1 MVQNKIQPIQLFV
14 LMVLFEIG
22 SAVIVG
28 LGIEAKQDAWI
39 ALILGMVGGGGLFS
53 LYVYLYLQFPTLP
66 LTNYLEK
73 IVGKLIGRILAIVY
87 ICLFLYI
94 AARVL
99 RTFSELVVS
108 IMLNDT
114 PILAVEIIFM
124 LVICFGCYLGFE
136 VIARTALILFPWIM
150 FFSFLFV
157 FFIIISGLIKIE
169 NLFPVLEAGWQP
181 VLQAL
186 FPTILSF
193 PFGES
198 IVFAVFFPYLNNQ
211 KAGIIAGYSAIIIS
225 GITLIISSV
234 IIIGV
239 LGVYRTSIA
248 TFPIMDAVDHINVGD
263 VFQRLDPVA
272 LILLIIGGFFKILI
286 FLIGAIEGFSSL
298 VHKPNL
304 TKFTIPIMATIV
316 IVTSILISDNWV
328 EHMMKGRKTIP
339 YILYVPLFMVI
350 PFLLVM
356 IVVIKKKMMKKKNA
370 HQRDE
375 G

>member
-1 MVQNKIQPIQLFV
+1 MVQYKIQPIQLFV
-14 LMVLFEIG
+14 LMVLFEVG
-22 SAVIVG
+22 SAVVVG

-39 ALILGMVGGGGLFS
+39 AIILGMVGGGGLFS

-73 IVGKLIGRILAIVY
+73 IVGKLIGRILALVY

-108 IMLNDT
+108 TMLEDT

-136 VIARTALILFPWIM
+136 VIARTALILFPWVM
-150 FFSFLFV
+150 FFSFLFAL
-157 FFIIISGLIKIE
+157 FIIISGLIKIE

-181 VLQAL
+181 VLQAF

-225 GITLIISSV
+225 GIILIIASV
-234 IIIGV
+234 IVISV
-239 LGVYRTSIA
+239 LGVYKSSIA
-248 TFPIMDAVDHINVGD
+248 TFPIMDAVEHINVGD
-263 VFQRLDPVA
+263 VFQRLDPVG
-272 LILLIIGGFFKILI
+272 LVLLIIGGVFKILI
-286 FLIGAIEGFSSL
+286 FFIGAVEGFSSL
-298 VHKPNL
+298 VHKPTL

-316 IVTSILISDNWV
+316 IVTSILISENWV
-328 EHMMKGRKTIP
+328 EHMVKNRKTIP
-339 YILYVPLFMVI
+339 YIIYVPLFMVI

-356 IVVIKKKMMKKKNA
+356 IVMIKKKMMKKK
-370 HQRDE
+370 QIPPK

>member
-1 MVQNKIQPIQLFV
+1 MVQYKIQPIQLFV
-14 LMVLFEIG
+14 LMVLFEVG
-22 SAVIVG
+22 SAVVVG
-28 LGIEAKQDAWI
+28 LGMEAKQDAWI
-39 ALILGMVGGGGLFS
+39 AIILGMVGGGGLFS

-108 IMLNDT
+108 ITLYDT
-114 PILAVEIIFM
+114 PLLAVEIIFM

-136 VIARTALILFPWIM
+136 VIARTAIILFPWVM
-150 FFSFLFV
+150 FFSFLFIM
-157 FFIIISGLIKIE
+157 FLIISGIVKME
-169 NLFPVLEAGWQP
+169 NLFPVLENGWQP
-181 VLQAL
+181 VLQAF

-225 GITLIISSV
+225 GIILIISTVMNIS
-234 IIIGV
+234 V
-239 LGVYRTSIA
+239 LGVYKTSIA
-248 TFPIMDAVDHINVGD
+248 TFPIMSAVQHINVGD

-286 FLIGAIEGFSSL
+286 FLIGAVEGFSGL

-304 TKFTIPIMATIV
+304 TKFMIPIMATIV
-316 IVTSILISDNWV
+316 IVASMLMSENWV
-328 EHMMKGRKTIP
+328 EHMIKGRKTVP
-339 YILYVPLFMVI
+339 YIIYVPLFMVI
-350 PFLLVM
+350 PSLLVM
-356 IVVIKKKMMKKKNA
+356 IVMIKKKMKKKK
-370 HQRDE
+370 QIPPKGE